1 MTTHCVKSNARMLKR
16 AMPDATRKKILRAII
31 KRVFYRKGIVLTQ
44 EDTRW
49 LIKVA
54 DEAWRE
60 IGEAM
65 EKEIL

>member
-1 MTTHCVKSNARMLKR
+1 
-16 AMPDATRKKILRAII
+16 MPDATRKKILRAII